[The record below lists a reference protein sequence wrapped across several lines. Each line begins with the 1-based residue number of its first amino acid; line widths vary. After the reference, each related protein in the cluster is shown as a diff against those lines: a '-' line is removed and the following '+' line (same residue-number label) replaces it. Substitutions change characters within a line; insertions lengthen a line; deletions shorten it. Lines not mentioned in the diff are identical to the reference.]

1 MRPSLQTKA
10 SSWRLRR
17 KADTIA
23 RMENTRLLEGHAAL
37 VTGAGRGIGRAIAR
51 MLAREGCNV
60 GLVARDADAL
70 CRTQAACEAH
80 GVRALPLAMDLSEM
94 ASLRLAIAACVE
106 AFGGL
111 NVLVNNAGVH
121 QFASAVEADLN
132 VWDRMLDVNLR
143 ATMHATRLALPHIV
157 AGAQSGRRGAVI
169 FISSLGGKF
178 TAPTNA
184 GYAATKHALTGFG
197 GSVFEDVRDF
207 GVKVCVIYPGWT
219 NTGLLAD
226 WLRPEEVI
234 QPEDVA
240 EAARFVIASAPT
252 VCPTEIVLQTQSS
265 RAARLFSTT

>member
-1 MRPSLQTKA
+1 MRA
-10 SSWRLRR
+10 LRWQPPH
-17 KADTIA
+17 KADTIP
-23 RMENTRLLEGHAAL
+23 RMENTRLLERHAAL
-37 VTGAGRGIGRAIAR
+37 VTGAGRGIGRAIAL
-51 MLAREGCNV
+51 MLAREGCDV
-60 GLVARDADAL
+60 GLIARDADAL
-70 CRTQAACEAH
+70 RRTQAECESH
-80 GVRALPLAMDLSEM
+80 GVRALPLAMDLSEI
-94 ASLRLAIAACVE
+94 ASLPSAIELCVQ

-111 NVLVNNAGVH
+111 HVLVNNAGIH
-121 QFASAVEADLN
+121 QFASAIDADLD

-143 ATMHATRLALPHIV
+143 AAMHATRLALPHIV
-157 AGAQSGRRGAVI
+157 AGAQAGQRGAVF

-184 GYAATKHALTGFG
+184 GYAAAKHALTGFG

-226 WLRPEEVI
+226 WLRPDEVI

-240 EAARFVIASAPT
+240 EAVRFVIASAPT